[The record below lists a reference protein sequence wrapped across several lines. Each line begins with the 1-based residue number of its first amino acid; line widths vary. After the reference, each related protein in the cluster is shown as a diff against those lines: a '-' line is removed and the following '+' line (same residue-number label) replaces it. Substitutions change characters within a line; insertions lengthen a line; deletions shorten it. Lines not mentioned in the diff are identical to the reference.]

1 MLKSHYTEKN
11 ADREDKYMKYFAVID
26 TNVIVSAMLKNDS
39 FPAQVL
45 KEVLLG
51 NINLLVNEDILNEYL
66 EVLSR
71 KKFHFPIDTV
81 ISLINE
87 IRKQAIYVESTSV
100 EEYFPDPDDAVFY
113 EIVME
118 ARKDVD
124 AYLVTGNLKH
134 FPEKPF
140 VVTPKEMIEIV
151 NRK

>member
-1 MLKSHYTEKN
+1 
-11 ADREDKYMKYFAVID
+11 MKYFAVID

-51 NINLLVNEDILNEYL
+51 NINLLINEDILNEYL

-71 KKFHFPIDTV
+71 KKFHLPIDTV
-81 ISLINE
+81 IGLMEE
-87 IRKQAIYVESTSV
+87 IKKQAIYVDATSL

-124 AYLVTGNLKH
+124 AYLVTGNL
-134 FPEKPF
+134 
-140 VVTPKEMIEIV
+140 
-151 NRK
+151 

>member
-1 MLKSHYTEKN
+1 
-11 ADREDKYMKYFAVID
+11 MKYFAVID
-26 TNVIVSAMLKNDS
+26 TNVIVSAMLKSDS
-39 FPAQVL
+39 FSALVI

-51 NINLLVNEDILNEYL
+51 NINLLINEDILNEYL

-71 KKFHFPIDTV
+71 KKFHFPINAV
-81 ISLINE
+81 ISLMEE
-87 IRKQAIYVESTSV
+87 IKKQAIYVDATPLKECL
-100 EEYFPDPDDAVFY
+100 PDPDDAVFY

-118 ARKDVD
+118 SRKDVD

-140 VVTPKEMIEIV
+140 VVTPREMIEII

>member
-1 MLKSHYTEKN
+1 
-11 ADREDKYMKYFAVID
+11 MKYFAVID

-39 FPAQVL
+39 FPALVL

-51 NINLLVNEDILNEYL
+51 NINLLMNEEILNEYL

-71 KKFHFPIDTV
+71 KKFHFPVDTV
-81 ISLINE
+81 ISLIDE
-87 IRKQAIYVESTSV
+87 IKKQAIYVDATPL

-140 VVTPKEMIEIV
+140 VVTPKEMIEII
-151 NRK
+151 NEKRISE

>member
-1 MLKSHYTEKN
+1 
-11 ADREDKYMKYFAVID
+11 MKYFAVID

-51 NINLLVNEDILNEYL
+51 NINLLVNEEILNEYL

-81 ISLINE
+81 ISLVNE
-87 IRKQAIYVESTSV
+87 IRKQAIYVDSASV
-100 EEYFPDPDDAVFY
+100 EEYFPDSDDAVFY

-118 ARKDVD
+118 ARRDVD

-134 FPEKPF
+134 FPKKPF
-140 VVTPKEMIEIV
+140 VVTPKEMIEII
-151 NRK
+151 NK

>member
-1 MLKSHYTEKN
+1 
-11 ADREDKYMKYFAVID
+11 MKYFAVID
-26 TNVIVSAMLKNDS
+26 TNVIVSAMLKSDS
-39 FPAQVL
+39 FPALVI

-51 NINLLVNEDILNEYL
+51 NINLLINEDILNEYL

-71 KKFHFPIDTV
+71 KKFHFPINAV
-81 ISLINE
+81 ISLMEE
-87 IRKQAIYVESTSV
+87 IKKQAIYVDATPLKECL
-100 EEYFPDPDDAVFY
+100 PDPDDAVFY

-118 ARKDVD
+118 SRKDVD

-140 VVTPKEMIEIV
+140 VVTPREMIEII